1 MEFKET
7 GMSVQ
12 FAPQLT
18 VCGIEELAGQRARK
32 VTHVLSLVDPD
43 LPELDAFQT
52 FEQHH
57 RVTLRFHDIINAADN
72 HTMPTPDHMSSILQF
87 GSDFLAAQNG
97 EAPRH
102 LLVHCHMGVSRSTAA
117 MVSLMAQG
125 NPDENA
131 ENLFA
136 RLVAIRPQAWPNSQ
150 MIGFADE
157 QLGRKG
163 ELTDA
168 LRRHYGRQIERNPR
182 FTEWMTRLGRQAEL
196 QMAIPAAPST
206 SSSM

>member
-1 MEFKET
+1 MT
-7 GMSVQ
+7 VH

-18 VCGIEELAGQRARK
+18 VCGIQELPEQRTRK

-52 FEQHH
+52 FERHH

-72 HTMPTPDHMSSILQF
+72 HTMPTPDHMSAILQF
-87 GSDFLAAQNG
+87 GSEFLATQNP
-97 EAPRH
+97 EAPSH

-117 MVSLMAQG
+117 MVSLMAQA
-125 NPDENA
+125 NQDETA
-131 ENLFA
+131 ESLFT

-163 ELTDA
+163 ELTAA
-168 LRRHYGRQIERNPR
+168 LRRHYGRQIERNPQYS
-182 FTEWMTRLGRQAEL
+182 EWMTTLGRQAEL
-196 QMAIPAAPST
+196 QMAVRD
-206 SSSM
+206 

>member
-1 MEFKET
+1 
-7 GMSVQ
+7 MSVH

-18 VCGIEELAGQRARK
+18 VCGIDELLEQRTRK

-43 LPELDAFQT
+43 LPELDAFQA
-52 FEQHH
+52 FEEHH
-57 RVTLRFHDIINAADN
+57 RLTLRFHDIIDAAHN
-72 HTMPTPDHMSSILQF
+72 HTMPTPDHVSAILQF
-87 GSDFLAAQNG
+87 GSEFLAAQNS
-97 EAPRH
+97 ETPSH

-125 NPDENA
+125 NPDESTD
-131 ENLFA
+131 NLFA

-163 ELTDA
+163 ELMSA
-168 LRRHYGRQIERNPR
+168 LRRHYGRQIERNPQ

-196 QMAIPAAPST
+196 QMAIPVASST
-206 SSSM
+206 ASSM

>member
-1 MEFKET
+1 
-7 GMSVQ
+7 MSVH
-12 FAPQLT
+12 FVPQLT
-18 VCGIEELAGQRARK
+18 VCGIQELPGQRARK

-72 HTMPTPDHMSSILQF
+72 HTMPTPDHMNAILQF
-87 GSDFLAAQNG
+87 GSEFQSAQNPQ
-97 EAPRH
+97 ASSH

-117 MVSLMAQG
+117 MVSLMAQA
-125 NPDENA
+125 NPDEAA
-131 ENLFA
+131 ESLFT
-136 RLVAIRPQAWPNSQ
+136 RLIAIRPQAWPNSQ

-163 ELTDA
+163 ELTTA
-168 LRRHYGRQIERNPR
+168 LRRHYGRQIGTNPK
-182 FTEWMTRLGRQAEL
+182 FTQWMTTLGRQAEL
-196 QMAIPAAPST
+196 QMALQD
-206 SSSM
+206 

>member
-1 MEFKET
+1 MT
-7 GMSVQ
+7 VH

-18 VCGIEELAGQRARK
+18 VCGIQELPEQRARK

-43 LPELDAFQT
+43 LPELDAFQS

-72 HTMPTPDHMSSILQF
+72 HTMPTPDHVSAILQF
-87 GSDFLAAQNG
+87 GSEFQSAQNPQ
-97 EAPRH
+97 APSH

-117 MVSLMAQG
+117 MVSLMAQA
-125 NPDENA
+125 NPNESA
-131 ENLFA
+131 ESLFT

-157 QLGRKG
+157 QLGRGG
-163 ELTDA
+163 ELTAA
-168 LRRHYGRQIERNPR
+168 LRRHYGRQIGSNPQ
-182 FTEWMTRLGRQAEL
+182 FTEWMTTLGRQAEL
-196 QMAIPAAPST
+196 QMALRD
-206 SSSM
+206 

>member
-1 MEFKET
+1 
-7 GMSVQ
+7 MSVH

-18 VCGIEELAGQRARK
+18 VCGIEELLEQRTRK

-43 LPELDAFQT
+43 LPELDAFQA
-52 FEQHH
+52 FEEHH
-57 RVTLRFHDIINAADN
+57 RLTLRFHDIIDAADN
-72 HTMPTPDHMSSILQF
+72 HKMPTPDHVSAILQF
-87 GSDFLAAQNG
+87 GSEFLAAQHP
-97 EAPRH
+97 EAPSH

-125 NPDENA
+125 NPDESTD
-131 ENLFA
+131 NLFA

-157 QLGRKG
+157 QLGRNG
-163 ELTDA
+163 ELMSA
-168 LRRHYGRQIERNPR
+168 LRRHYGRQIARNPQ

-196 QMAIPAAPST
+196 QMAIPVASST
-206 SSSM
+206 ASSM